1 MQKFYIRS
9 LFKSNEATDITN
21 IKSIFKNEFN
31 IPLKLTNDQIFYEK
45 HIALGTINNLDI
57 IKICEKISNENL
69 KVNIKTIDIF
79 YEYKYQN
86 NKTENR
92 EQKVIGITGITTE
105 YMKRK
110 LKDEDVEKFFYRC
123 YL

>member
-1 MQKFYIRS
+1 MTKF
-9 LFKSNEATDITN
+9 FMKS
-21 IKSIFKNEFN
+21 
-31 IPLKLTNDQIFYEK
+31 Y
-45 HIALGTINNLDI
+45 IALGTLNNLDI

-92 EQKVIGITGITTE
+92 EQKVIVITTE
-105 YMKRK
+105 YMEKK
-110 LKDEDVEKFFYRC
+110 LKDKDIENFFIDVTYKIM
-123 YL
+123 